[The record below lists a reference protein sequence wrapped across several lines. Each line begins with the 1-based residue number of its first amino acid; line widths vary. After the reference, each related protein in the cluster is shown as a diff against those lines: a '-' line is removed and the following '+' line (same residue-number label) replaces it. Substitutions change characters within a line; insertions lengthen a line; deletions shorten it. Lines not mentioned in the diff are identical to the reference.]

1 MPTSTTL
8 ISIGHV
14 TTTAALA
21 LALAASLGANPA
33 RAAGMGAAG
42 SPATQPH
49 AASMADQRPDG
60 HRFRSGGIGQAS
72 QQAMREAADDYSL
85 GLSFSRAADG
95 AYLGDVDLEI
105 LNAQGQTVLD
115 RQDAHPMVLVDLP
128 AGRYTVVATFD
139 GRTQR
144 QAVQVPDDGHE
155 RVVLSW

>member
-1 MPTSTTL
+1 M
-8 ISIGHV
+8 
-14 TTTAALA
+14 
-21 LALAASLGANPA
+21 
-33 RAAGMGAAG
+33 
-42 SPATQPH
+42 
-49 AASMADQRPDG
+49 
-60 HRFRSGGIGQAS
+60 
-72 QQAMREAADDYSL
+72 
-85 GLSFSRAADG
+85 
-95 AYLGDVDLEI
+95 DLEI